1 MTQPHATP
9 FTPPPVRLAS
19 LRGSYYDRLGVQPSA
34 SVQQIRQAYRR
45 LSRQYHPDT
54 TDLPA
59 AIATEKFKQLNEAYA
74 TLSQPERRHQYDVK
88 IGYARLAGVRP
99 NAPGE
104 WRRSSPPAPPVTT
117 AVYLDPGHSSTEMV
131 RERPLSAGELFV
143 LFVLLLTFGGCLVL
157 AIVVALTRETAPLAP
172 IVPAMLGR
180 LLV

>member
-1 MTQPHATP
+1 MTQPHANP
-9 FTPPPVRLAS
+9 FTPSPVRPAS

-34 SVQQIRQAYRR
+34 SVQQIRQAYRH

-74 TLSQPERRHQYDVK
+74 TLSQPERRHQYDLQ

-99 NAPGE
+99 AAPDE
-104 WRRSSPPAPPVTT
+104 WRRSSPPVAA
-117 AVYLDPGHSSTEMV
+117 AVYLDPSDSPTESFC
-131 RERPLSAGELFV
+131 ERPLSAGELFV
-143 LFVLLLTFGGCLVL
+143 LFILLLTFGGCLVL

>member
-1 MTQPHATP
+1 MTQPHADP
-9 FTPPPVRLAS
+9 FASSPVRPAF
-19 LRGSYYDRLGVQPSA
+19 LRGSYYDRLGVHPSA
-34 SVQQIRQAYRR
+34 SVQQIRQAYRH

-54 TDLPA
+54 TKLPA

-74 TLSQPERRHQYDVK
+74 TLSQPERRHQYDLK

-99 NAPGE
+99 VAPGE
-104 WRRSSPPAPPVTT
+104 WRRSSPAVRPVST
-117 AVYLDPGHSSTEMV
+117 AADLDPRDSPTETL

-143 LFVLLLTFGGCLVL
+143 LLMLLLTFGGCLVL